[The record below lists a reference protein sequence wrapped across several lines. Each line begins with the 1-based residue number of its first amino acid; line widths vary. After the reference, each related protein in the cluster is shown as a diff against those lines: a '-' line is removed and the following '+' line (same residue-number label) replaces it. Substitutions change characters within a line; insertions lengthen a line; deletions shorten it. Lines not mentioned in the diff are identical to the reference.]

1 MELKK
6 CRMRKQDQVQNNTRI
21 IDKNGAK
28 DRPNAKER
36 LSTK

>member
-6 CRMRKQDQVQNNTRI
+6 CRMRKKDSIQNNTRI

-28 DRPNAKER
+28 EMGNAKER
-36 LSTK
+36 FNTK